1 MGKTTTIA
9 VTEKSVAAYVTS
21 VLPNL
26 RNYAVRKYDAE
37 LWAKTVML
45 CIVESPKLMECL
57 QNEPGKI
64 SMYHALRFAAAT
76 GLTLN
81 PQEGKACLVPIAG
94 KVNYWIEK
102 GGMIDLVLETGAVRY
117 IRANAVRAND
127 KFLPIETLDGDSY
140 SFSPATKNRGDIIG
154 FYAAIK
160 LMDGKGLVH
169 YMAREE
175 VDAHRDQYG
184 KGLDNNDSAWR
195 KSYEGMGIKTV
206 IKQAIKRLA
215 LPKEAEKIIDAARD
229 GADDDD
235 APIPVSFQEIPGT
248 TAEEVEATLAGKK
261 AENGKKTDAP
271 AQSAVGA
278 GPGGSPA
285 TMAAAPAG
293 APAAKKGELGI
304 F

>member
-9 VTEKSVAAYVTS
+9 VTEKSVAAYVIS

-26 RNYAVRKYDAE
+26 KNYAVRKYDVE

-45 CIVESPKLMECL
+45 CIVETPSLMECL
-57 QNEPGKI
+57 QTEVGRI

-81 PQEGKACLVPIAG
+81 PQEGKACLVPIGG
-94 KVNYWIEK
+94 KVKYWIEK
-102 GGMIDLVLETGAVRY
+102 GGMIDLVLDTGAVKY
-117 IRANAVRAND
+117 IRANAVRQHD
-127 KFLPIETLDGDSY
+127 TFEPTETLDGDSY
-140 SFSPATKNRGDIIG
+140 RFSPATKSRGDIIG

-169 YMAREE
+169 YMTREE

-184 KGLDNNDSAWR
+184 KGLDKEDSAWR

-206 IKQAIKRLA
+206 IKMAIKRLA
-215 LPKEAEKIIDAARD
+215 LPKEAEKIIDAAQD
-229 GADDDD
+229 GAAGDDE
-235 APIPVSFQEIPGT
+235 PIPVSFQEIPGT
-248 TAEEVEATLAGKK
+248 TAEEVEANLAGKK
-261 AENGKKTDAP
+261 TENGKKTEAP
-271 AQSAVGA
+271 MDQKLPRGQTAV
-278 GPGGSPA
+278 
-285 TMAAAPAG
+285 APAG
-293 APAAKKGELGI
+293 ASAAKAPAKEGELQI